1 MSIMYVGC
9 CRGVLL
15 VFTLFTVQF
24 PYINKSFLTS
34 AHRHHAPPPLSSSD
48 TNLQN
53 QAVPDYVVK
62 QRDEV
67 HLVCDVLIN
76 PSDIVWLH
84 NGELV
89 DFGHRYSRSATSLN
103 IANVRLEDDGYWQCR
118 HRDNSNLYAKPKW
131 LLVLESPREPYL
143 SIDGRRLDKGNLF
156 IPVKENQALT
166 IECIVEGGN
175 PRPSLHWVLEPSE
188 HNMDTA
194 PNLVF
199 GEPVTPKTGPMRSE
213 AKIER
218 VVRQHHNATVMCL
231 VNHVTLLHQALNA
244 SLLLDV
250 QYTPSFAISRTPG
263 FGIPLVEGIPVSL
276 KCEVDSNPASS
287 PIWQKDNDVPPVE
300 QSPDGF
306 LNFSSISREH
316 SGWYKCTS
324 RHLLTDYSSI
334 GYFLNVRYD
343 PPEIEVTPD
352 EMSEEASSLAAVE
365 VTLGGAVT
373 LQCPNGAAGCW
384 SRVGLGGRLEAVGP
398 GPKLSLSRVLYQE
411 GGEYRCLVGRSS
423 KLDRLRSHNVQ
434 VSVVGAP
441 VVYPNSS
448 HLIGISGQPVTLS
461 VEFCANP
468 PPLRTFWISET
479 SSRII
484 RPDETR
490 SNEGLISIQLTNST
504 TPYCYTSSLSFSA
517 VSPSDA
523 GQYLFLVKSVRGLA
537 EASIVLSTA
546 LAKDPG
552 GSYHGNVVITP
563 TSGTESLETVGSR
576 LLLLVLCTLVLG
588 RMINT

>member
-1 MSIMYVGC
+1 MHVGWF
-9 CRGVLL
+9 LL
-15 VFTLFTVQF
+15 IGLF
-24 PYINKSFLTS
+24 PYINRAFLTS
-34 AHRHHAPPPLSSSD
+34 GGSGHRHHPPVLPPSTD
-48 TNLQN
+48 ANLQN

-62 QRDEV
+62 QRDEISI
-67 HLVCDVLIN
+67 VCDVLIGL
-76 PSDIVWLH
+76 PDMVWLH

-89 DFGHRYSRSATSLN
+89 DIGHRYSRQSDA
-103 IANVRLEDDGYWQCR
+103 IHIVNVRLEDDGYWQCR
-118 HRDNSNLYAKPKW
+118 HRENINLYAKPKW
-131 LLVLESPREPYL
+131 LMVLEAPREPYL
-143 SIDGRRLDKGNLF
+143 SIDGRRLDASNIF

-175 PRPSLHWVLEPSE
+175 PHPSLHWVLEPSE

-199 GEPVTPKTGPMRSE
+199 SEPLTPKTGPMRSE

-218 VVRQHHNATVMCL
+218 VVRQHHNATIMCL
-231 VNHVTLLHQALNA
+231 VNHVTLLHQTLNA

-263 FGIPLVEGIPVSL
+263 FGIPIVEGIPVSL

-287 PIWQKDNDVPPVE
+287 PVWQKDNEMPPVE

-306 LNFSSISREH
+306 LNFSAISRHH

-343 PPEIEVTPD
+343 APEIEVTPD
-352 EMSEEASSLAAVE
+352 EMSEEASSIAAVE

-384 SRVGLGGRLEAVGP
+384 SRVGSGGRLEAVGP
-398 GPKLSLSRVLYQE
+398 GPRLSLNRVLYQE
-411 GGEYRCLVGRSS
+411 GGEYRCLVGRNSR
-423 KLDRLRSHNVQ
+423 LDRLRSHNVQ
-434 VSVVGAP
+434 VSVVGSP

-448 HLIGISGQPVTLS
+448 HLIGVSGQPVTLS

-484 RPDETR
+484 RPDEQR
-490 SNEGLISIQLTNST
+490 PNDGLISIQLTNST

-523 GQYLFLVKSVRGLA
+523 GQYLFLVKSARGLA

-546 LAKDPG
+546 LPSDSG
-552 GSYHGNVVITP
+552 GFHSNVVITP
-563 TSGTESLETVGSR
+563 TSGVARVKTAGWTLSVLVF
-576 LLLLVLCTLVLG
+576 LVLTLAG
-588 RMINT
+588 T